1 MSFKFEAE
9 PKVVLNRAKYRTNET
24 SGGPNSQEY
33 GSSYATVMKDARVK
47 VLNPSQQ
54 EEEFVR
60 LEKER
65 IKHENMQKQLV
76 SFKQSKKMSPYNIK
90 PSPQP
95 KVSANLTFFLTDATD
110 VKPPQTNVEIQ
121 ADIFKE
127 RPKTPQYV
135 PKKTGRDVSTQIED
149 NELFN
154 FDREVTPIISVICT
168 KTIEQSMIEIE
179 EEEELN
185 RIKKFKEEYWKRRE
199 EDEQKWKGMLQKELD
214 AISTKEKKLEE
225 YRLKEDK
232 RVKVLR
238 KLQSYQVA
246 RTYLRD
252 LQFNSISYLH
262 KNGLYVNEER
272 EELVNKVPSFFV
284 EGVIKTLGQ
293 RQTVRS
299 DFAEAFNNIEGELLA
314 RREIAD
320 KQFKKR
326 QEKKRIQRINNSK
339 TERLVRFIY
348 LDDST
353 PSSYFAKFVSKMQ
366 EQDLPAFFNDYRS
379 RLAQLKDRFKNGEI
393 SKEDFISAQASEFP
407 ETQTPS
413 NLRFSLQD
421 FNKLSFNVANNMY
434 YSELHR
440 DGFLDISVSAFDRD
454 GAFLYQVDKENVR
467 NDSKSIRYTGGIRD
481 TQVKVSDDLGMKIN
495 LGKIEG
501 AVSHLV
507 LTVEIKNLDQTI
519 GIYNDFLQHSRFR
532 LADYASNQTIE
543 ENHIHKNF
551 RLEELKDSS
560 AESELGGKILCY
572 YLYRTGEPEPGW
584 FIESIGAF
592 KNVAVDA
599 AGEFNE
605 KIARFLQNCT
615 EEEYKGFGE
624 TVDYTKSAQES
635 IDSKEPKKSAR
646 GESDKDQKSKN
657 ISTNKTLS
665 EKEKSTID
673 KGTIKN
679 AIDIKPEDTAE
690 EEANFGISFTSRT
703 FGPLALKADDELEAI
718 QRKVDEAMEAAAP
731 LLHQSFEY
739 GYEITVA
746 DHEMIRPTQIKKI
759 GALTSFVLKRKPKP
773 IEVPVTERPEGEEGE
788 QAEQDE
794 RKSAEEDEE

>member
-24 SGGPNSQEY
+24 TGGPNSQEY

-65 IKHENMQKQLV
+65 IKLENMQKQLV

-179 EEEELN
+179 EEEELS

-225 YRLKEDK
+225 FRLKEDT
-232 RVKVLR
+232 RIKVLR

-284 EGVIKTLGQ
+284 DGVIKTLGQ

-299 DFAEAFNNIEGELLA
+299 DFTEAFNHIEGELLA

-320 KQFKKR
+320 KQFKKD
-326 QEKKRIQRINNSK
+326 KKRRESKESIIPKLKDWSDLSTWMKLLLPPISLNSTLKCKNKTFLPSSMTTDPVLLNSK
-339 TERLVRFIY
+339 TDIRMERLAKKISFRLKPVNSQRPKHHQTS
-348 LDDST
+348 DS
-353 PSSYFAKFVSKMQ
+353 V
-366 EQDLPAFFNDYRS
+366 
-379 RLAQLKDRFKNGEI
+379 FKI
-393 SKEDFISAQASEFP
+393 STS
-407 ETQTPS
+407 
-413 NLRFSLQD
+413 
-421 FNKLSFNVANNMY
+421 
-434 YSELHR
+434 
-440 DGFLDISVSAFDRD
+440 SVSM
-454 GAFLYQVDKENVR
+454 LP
-467 NDSKSIRYTGGIRD
+467 
-481 TQVKVSDDLGMKIN
+481 
-495 LGKIEG
+495 
-501 AVSHLV
+501 
-507 LTVEIKNLDQTI
+507 TI
-519 GIYNDFLQHSRFR
+519 CTTLNFIVM
-532 LADYASNQTIE
+532 AS
-543 ENHIHKNF
+543 
-551 RLEELKDSS
+551 L
-560 AESELGGKILCY
+560 
-572 YLYRTGEPEPGW
+572 
-584 FIESIGAF
+584 
-592 KNVAVDA
+592 
-599 AGEFNE
+599 
-605 KIARFLQNCT
+605 
-615 EEEYKGFGE
+615 
-624 TVDYTKSAQES
+624 
-635 IDSKEPKKSAR
+635 
-646 GESDKDQKSKN
+646 
-657 ISTNKTLS
+657 ISL
-665 EKEKSTID
+665 
-673 KGTIKN
+673 
-679 AIDIKPEDTAE
+679 
-690 EEANFGISFTSRT
+690 
-703 FGPLALKADDELEAI
+703 
-718 QRKVDEAMEAAAP
+718 
-731 LLHQSFEY
+731 
-739 GYEITVA
+739 
-746 DHEMIRPTQIKKI
+746 
-759 GALTSFVLKRKPKP
+759 
-773 IEVPVTERPEGEEGE
+773 
-788 QAEQDE
+788 
-794 RKSAEEDEE
+794 